1 MTNFIFTV
9 VYKNGDKL
17 TLGDDLSID
26 DIPREDLIGMVVK
39 IGTSALFTL
48 HLEPGQNLIYRHR
61 TITSPG
67 VTPEQQKEPDIF
79 IVGWTQL
86 IGGKSI
92 QSITYICDWPG
103 RGFQLHQAGKWRDDH
118 PWFYKPN
125 LRKFEVDS
133 GEEYWHEDS
142 KSWKVKE

>member
-1 MTNFIFTV
+1 MTNFTFTV

-61 TITSPG
+61 RVQSAG
-67 VTPEQQKEPDIF
+67 VNERQQKEPDIF
-79 IVGWTQL
+79 IIGWSQQVN
-86 IGGKSI
+86 GKNI

-103 RGFQLHQAGKWRDDH
+103 RGFQMHQAGKWNDNH
-118 PWFYKPN
+118 PWFYRPE
-125 LRKFEVDS
+125 LREWEVNT
-133 GEEYWHEDS
+133 GEKYIDL
-142 KSWKVKE
+142 KTKVTKTK